1 METFYHLI
9 HQSEPRKRGGSKARF
24 KVSEVMKNFW
34 KTHRENFSNK
44 EHHSNYPSRITS
56 NSKKGLRKRTR
67 LLNKLNTTYEAVN
80 SKDYAMP
87 IYRNN
92 FIKIES
98 FTPRDSNKLRY
109 RMLLPIELYIGIHVR
124 NRKRQEERE
133 KVFDTKKEIVYT
145 ITKLEKEHIE
155 YVKAKY
161 DKYFKTRSY

>member
-1 METFYHLI
+1 METFYHFI

-56 NSKKGLRKRTR
+56 NSKKGLRKWTR
-67 LLNKLNTTYEAVN
+67 LLNKLNTTDESVN

-87 IYRNN
+87 IYRNG
-92 FIKIES
+92 FIKFES
-98 FTPRDSNKLRY
+98 FTPRNSNRLKY
-109 RMLLPIELYIGIHVR
+109 RMLIPREVYI
-124 NRKRQEERE
+124 KWFAKDKTRQEERE
-133 KVFDTKKEIVYT
+133 KVFDTKKELMYY

>member
-1 METFYHLI
+1 METFYHFM

-56 NSKKGLRKRTR
+56 NSKKGLRKWTR
-67 LLNKLNTTYEAVN
+67 LLNKLNTTDESVN
-80 SKDYAMP
+80 SKDYVMP
-87 IYRNN
+87 IYRNG
-92 FIKIES
+92 FIKFES
-98 FTPRDSNKLRY
+98 FTPRNSNRLRY
-109 RMLLPIELYIGIHVR
+109 RMLIPREVYII
-124 NRKRQEERE
+124 RQEERE
-133 KVFDTKKEIVYT
+133 KVFATRRELMYY